1 MVNFIRKHIP
11 FLIMCT
17 VLLIMIVALTLFLV
31 IKNIPALAELWTR
44 TVARGYITLFGRF
57 NENMDFSLTEVSFF
71 IVIISLIVYLAWGF
85 SLLGNKKYWDFIHR
99 IMMIVLVF
107 TGSITV
113 YVATSGIAYGRA
125 PLELDTYD
133 GEIKKEDFLDIATYF
148 VDDYNACAERI
159 KFNEQ
164 GEVILPYGR
173 NHLIEEIRLEYDRLS
188 DAYYNSYTG
197 KAKALGTSG
206 LFTSV
211 GIVGMFF
218 GVLGEAN
225 YNTYSTN
232 AELPFYIAHELAHSK
247 GVMRED
253 DAQLV
258 ATYIC
263 LTSSNPILR
272 YSGYLN
278 TFDRILAIA
287 SYSDDPNAYK
297 TLKEQLS
304 EKIYKNYQYIYDHW
318 KGKMFL
324 YDFGN
329 QINDWYL
336 KTFGQKEGTKSYDDT
351 DTEVDEGGSVISL
364 SNYQKIYF
372 KIYYDHK

>member
-1 MVNFIRKHIP
+1 MVNFIRKHIA

-17 VLLIMIVALTLFLV
+17 VLLIMIFALALLLV
-31 IKNIPALAELWTR
+31 IKSIPELAELWTR
-44 TVARGYITLFGRF
+44 TFARWYIMAFGRF
-57 NENMDFSLTEVSFF
+57 NENMDFSWTEVSFI
-71 IVIISLIVYLAWGF
+71 IVIISLVIYLAWGF
-85 SLLGNKKYWDFIHR
+85 SLLGNKRPWDFIHR
-99 IMMIVLVF
+99 VMMIVMVI
-107 TGSITV
+107 TGTITM
-113 YVATSGIAYGRA
+113 YTATAGIAYNRA
-125 PLELDTYD
+125 PLVLDRYE

-148 VDDYNACAERI
+148 VEDYNACAEQI
-159 KFNEQ
+159 KFDEK
-164 GEVILPYGR
+164 GEVILPYGK
-173 NHLIEEIRLEYDRLS
+173 NHLIEEIRLEYDRLN
-188 DAYYNSYTG
+188 DPYYSPYTG

-211 GIVGMFF
+211 GIVGLFF
-218 GVLGEAN
+218 SVLGEAN
-225 YNTYSTN
+225 YNTYATN

-263 LTSSNPILR
+263 LTSENPILR

-278 TFDRILAIA
+278 TFDRILEIA
-287 SYSDDPNAYK
+287 SYTDNPDDYK
-297 TLKEQLS
+297 TLKNQIS
-304 EKIYKNYQYIYDHW
+304 DKIYTNYRYINEHW

-336 KTFGQKEGTKSYDDT
+336 KSFGQKEGTKSYDDT
-351 DTEVDEGGSVISL
+351 PTEIDEGGSVISL